1 MYGTREN
8 LCLELERMFTHDEP
22 LALLIWTEEGVYT
35 ACREER
41 PADSEI
47 SLIMKNIG
55 VTAMDEYRRNGITNA
70 SVMKMLTHHR
80 ESERRQ
86 ICVPAML
93 LSRVLALYESELEH
107 RIGEA
112 WEVGRGT
119 PESVQNAL
127 NDVHSLKDLLVA

>member
-22 LALLIWTEEGVYT
+22 LALLVWTEEGVYS

-47 SLIMKNIG
+47 SMLMKKIG
-55 VTAMDEYRRNGITNA
+55 ETDMDIYRRDGITNA
-70 SVMKMLTHHR
+70 SIMKMLAHYR

-86 ICVPAML
+86 VCVPAML
-93 LSRVLALYESELEH
+93 LTRVLALYESELEH

-112 WEVGRGT
+112 WEVGRET
-119 PESVQNAL
+119 PECVQNAL
-127 NDVHSLKDLLVA
+127 KDVHSLKDLMAA

>member
-55 VTAMDEYRRNGITNA
+55 ETAMDEYRRNGITNE

-93 LSRVLALYESELEH
+93 LSRVLTLYESELEH

-127 NDVHSLKDLLVA
+127 NDVHSLKDLLAA